1 MENRYVEI
9 KNATRGELVYRLP
22 SLRVRRSFLPG
33 MTMKVSVDELREG
46 LCDYGVRTMFRLG
59 YLRCVDDKDSVDLG
73 LKEEIGD
80 VANSVC
86 SSDIATIINSKDN
99 SKIYLMFKN
108 ADKSMQDDIINY
120 LVQNKVY
127 DQNIVKWCKDFFN
140 YNLLPVLSNTA
151 E

>member
-33 MTMKVSVDELREG
+33 MTMKVSFDELREG
-46 LCDYGVRTMFRLG
+46 LWDYGVRTMFRLG

-80 VANSVC
+80 IANSVC
-86 SSDIATIINSKDN
+86 SSDIATII
-99 SKIYLMFKN
+99 
-108 ADKSMQDDIINY
+108 
-120 LVQNKVY
+120 
-127 DQNIVKWCKDFFN
+127 NIVKWCKDFFN

>member
-33 MTMKVSVDELREG
+33 MTMKVSFDEMREA

-59 YLRCVDDKDSVDLG
+59 YLRCVNDKDAIDLEI
-73 LKEEIGD
+73 KEETKD
-80 VANSVC
+80 VSSIC
-86 SSDIATIINSKDN
+86 SSDIAFVMNSGDN

-108 ADKSMQDDIINY
+108 ANKSMQDDIINY
-120 LVQNKVY
+120 LVQMKIY
-127 DQNIVKWCKDFFN
+127 DQNIVKWCKEFFD
-140 YNLLPVLSNTA
+140 YNLLPVLTNTND
-151 E
+151 